1 MKKQLFEETKRLRAV
16 HIINKDI
23 CEELDNLVREDNSAK
38 IYLNKR
44 NSDFSV
50 HMLKA
55 IDQLQT

>member
-38 IYLNKR
+38 IHLNKR
-44 NSDFSV
+44 EQHCFPKMQENVIFV
-50 HMLKA
+50 EK
-55 IDQLQT
+55 

>member
-1 MKKQLFEETKRLRAV
+1 M
-16 HIINKDI
+16 INKDI

-38 IYLNKR
+38 IKLKKR

-55 IDQLQT
+55 IDQL